1 MRWECRQRFSHRWLK
16 RKPLVSN
23 PGMHPS
29 TCVTHVLGCLSG
41 SLICIDGENIPG
53 IPGACGSRDFTY
65 LARGPLTRPDFCA
78 TVSSSQQAKLFCNTG
93 MNLIRGVISEG
104 GVTHHEVFTKFQEH
118 HGLNSEIL
126 LFTLGVGFSIS
137 ICRLTSMRVMLSH
150 SHLLFIMEIPISGN
164 TVFILNLGPV
174 IPVCNGGNYRS
185 NDGMQIWGLYGRRN
199 GLRHIRNWHRFATY
213 WTTYQYV
220 DLNVFHI
227 VQGNLLLANGS

>member
-1 MRWECRQRFSHRWLK
+1 MRHARAGMLVGIANSHWRGK
-16 RKPLVSN
+16 HSRHSRRMRKPRFYV
-23 PGMHPS
+23 PGKRPIDSAWFLCHGIFKPAGKI
-29 TCVTHVLGCLSG
+29 VLQYRHESDTRGNLWRRCHSSRG
-41 SLICIDGENIPG
+41 IHKIPRA
-53 IPGACGSRDFTY
+53 PWPEFW
-65 LARGPLTRPDFCA
+65 
-78 TVSSSQQAKLFCNTG
+78 VMQ
-93 MNLIRGVISEG
+93 
-104 GVTHHEVFTKFQEH
+104 
-118 HGLNSEIL
+118 
-126 LFTLGVGFSIS
+126 FTLGVGFSIS

-199 GLRHIRNWHRFATY
+199 GLRHSRNWHKFATY